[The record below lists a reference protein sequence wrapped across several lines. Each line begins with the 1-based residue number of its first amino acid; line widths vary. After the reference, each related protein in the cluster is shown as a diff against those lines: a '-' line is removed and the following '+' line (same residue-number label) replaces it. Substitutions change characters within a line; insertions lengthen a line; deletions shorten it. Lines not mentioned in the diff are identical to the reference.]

1 MTVGEY
7 LNVKCLVERTNF
19 DYINLNLL
27 QGEFSSDAS
36 NDLLEQMHNHIG
48 HIWKV
53 FPQCAFSNVSP
64 NRLPEQM
71 HNHIGRICVTFIL
84 ETIGGKIVIFT

>member
-36 NDLLEQMHNHIG
+36 NDLLEQMHIHIG
-48 HIWKV
+48 YI
-53 FPQCAFSNVSP
+53 
-64 NRLPEQM
+64 
-71 HNHIGRICVTFIL
+71 
-84 ETIGGKIVIFT
+84 